1 MDLVWLLVFLV
12 VIAVAWVLT
21 LVNLPGNWLI
31 LIAACLFAYFMPLAG
46 GRFDISGTAVAALAV
61 MACVGELCEFAA
73 GAWGTKRAG
82 GSKRG
87 AALAIVGSMVGALI
101 GAGVGLPVPIVGP
114 ILGAIFFASLGALGG
129 AMLGEHWKGRKLE
142 ESWQVGQGAFWG
154 RMLGTLAKVTCGS
167 AMVAIAAVAAIV
179 A

>member
-1 MDLVWLLVFLV
+1 MDLVWLVSLLV
-12 VIAVAWVLT
+12 VLAVAWVLT
-21 LVNLPGNWLI
+21 LLNLPGNWLI
-31 LIAACLFAYFMPLAG
+31 VIAAALFAYFMPVAE
-46 GRFDISGTAVAALAV
+46 GRFDISGKVVVGLAV
-61 MACVGELCEFAA
+61 LAGVGELCEFAA

-87 AALAIVGSMVGALI
+87 AVLAIVGSMIGALA
-101 GAGVGLPVPIVGP
+101 GAGIGLPIPVIGP

-129 AMLGEHWKGRKLE
+129 AMLGEYWKGKRLE

-154 RMLGTLAKVTCGS
+154 RLLGTLAKVTCGS
-167 AMVAIAAVAAIV
+167 AMVAITAVAAIF